1 MKMMLDQLHRQRI
14 YFEIRNPGLANL
26 VRAGSHQSQKDKD
39 KFVKRV
45 ECYEVGLR
53 VNHGRR
59 KVMVGGR

>member
-26 VRAGSHQSQKDKD
+26 VRAGSHRSEKDKD

-45 ECYEVGLR
+45 ECYEVG
-53 VNHGRR
+53 
-59 KVMVGGR
+59 